1 MGVPGNMRW
10 RVSAMA
16 DAVLEDK
23 VRHAHPIG
31 NMELTCP
38 RCKKSLQMNR
48 YRIAGGPFGT
58 RKALH
63 FLCPT
68 CSGIWSVD
76 KEDEQ
81 RTLAALKSGHSSE
94 QGV

>member
-1 MGVPGNMRW
+1 VGVPGNLGW
-10 RVSAMA
+10 RTQMVA

-31 NMELTCP
+31 NMEQTCP
-38 RCKKSLQMNR
+38 RCKKPLQMNC

-63 FLCPT
+63 FLCPS

-76 KEDEQ
+76 KGDEGGI
-81 RTLAALKSGHSSE
+81 LAAIKPVSSSE
-94 QGV
+94 N